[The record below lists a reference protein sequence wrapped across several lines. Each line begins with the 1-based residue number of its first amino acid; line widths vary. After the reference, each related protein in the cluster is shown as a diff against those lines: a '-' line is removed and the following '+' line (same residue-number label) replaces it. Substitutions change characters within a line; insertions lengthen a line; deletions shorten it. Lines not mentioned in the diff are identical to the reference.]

1 MIVCSTLVT
10 GHASSATQDDL
21 MLDVRIKVR
30 LLLFHARCP
39 SCSSSN
45 LKAGLIRPW
54 VEGRL
59 FRTWL
64 FLSLRRP
71 FLCRDCDERFYDFR
85 FKGGDLQPHEEE
97 LVTMLE
103 EYAPPATPDIE
114 AVPEAPAAQGPEE
127 VAQSKQG
134 RTA

>member
-1 MIVCSTLVT
+1 M
-10 GHASSATQDDL
+10 QDDL

-30 LLLFHARCP
+30 LLLLQARCP

-45 LKAGLIRPW
+45 LRPGLIRPW

-85 FKGGDLQPHEEE
+85 FKASELPAHEEE
-97 LVTMLE
+97 LVTMLQ
-103 EYAPPATPDIE
+103 EYTPPVVTE
-114 AVPEAPAAQGPEE
+114 VETPAATTAPHSEE
-127 VAQSKQG
+127 VSANTQH

>member
-1 MIVCSTLVT
+1 MR
-10 GHASSATQDDL
+10 DDL

-30 LLLFHARCP
+30 LLLLQARCP
-39 SCSSSN
+39 SCCSSN
-45 LKAGLIRPW
+45 LRPGFIRPW
-54 VEGRL
+54 VEGHI

-85 FKGGDLQPHEEE
+85 FKARELPAHEEE
-97 LVTMLE
+97 LTTMLE
-103 EYAPPATPDIE
+103 QYVPPTTPEVD
-114 AVPEAPAAQGPEE
+114 APAAQLPEE
-127 VAQSKQG
+127 VPANKQG

>member
-1 MIVCSTLVT
+1 
-10 GHASSATQDDL
+10 

-30 LLLFHARCP
+30 LLLLQARCP

-45 LKAGLIRPW
+45 LRPGFIRSW
-54 VEGRL
+54 VEGPI

-85 FKGGDLQPHEEE
+85 FKARSLSVEEEE
-97 LVTMLE
+97 LTTMLE
-103 EYAPPATPDIE
+103 QYIPLVTTELDS
-114 AVPEAPAAQGPEE
+114 PAALPSEE
-127 VAQSKQG
+127 VPAGKQG

>member
-1 MIVCSTLVT
+1 
-10 GHASSATQDDL
+10 

-30 LLLFHARCP
+30 LLLLQARCP
-39 SCSSSN
+39 SCFSSN
-45 LKAGLIRPW
+45 LRPGLIRSW

-85 FKGGDLQPHEEE
+85 FKARGLPAHEEE
-97 LVTMLE
+97 LVTMLQ
-103 EYAPPATPDIE
+103 EYVPPAMTE
-114 AVPEAPAAQGPEE
+114 VETPAATT
-127 VAQSKQG
+127 AQHTEAISAKTQP

>member
-1 MIVCSTLVT
+1 
-10 GHASSATQDDL
+10 

-30 LLLFHARCP
+30 LLLLQARCP

-45 LKAGLIRPW
+45 LRAGYIRPW

-85 FKGGDLQPHEEE
+85 FKANELPAHEEE
-97 LVTMLE
+97 LVTMLQ
-103 EYAPPATPDIE
+103 EYTPPAVTE
-114 AVPEAPAAQGPEE
+114 VETPAAQHSQEI
-127 VAQSKQG
+127 AANTQH

>member
-1 MIVCSTLVT
+1 
-10 GHASSATQDDL
+10 

-30 LLLFHARCP
+30 LLLLQARCP

-45 LKAGLIRPW
+45 LRPGYIRSW
-54 VEGRL
+54 VEGPL

-64 FLSLRRP
+64 FVSLRRP

-85 FKGGDLQPHEEE
+85 FKARNLSADEEE
-97 LVTMLE
+97 ITTMLE
-103 EYAPPATPDIE
+103 HYVPPAL
-114 AVPEAPAAQGPEE
+114 PELDAPAALGSEE
-127 VAQSKQG
+127 ISAGKQD